1 MATGNA
7 IARLF
12 VRLGMDKSEFDRG
25 VRDTQKNTRGMADE
39 LKTATS
45 ASDLMGVAL
54 KTAGVMGAAALA
66 KEALQ
71 AAWTLGELG
80 ARSRALTGNLEAF
93 AGGAEEAAG
102 FLQAIGSAS
111 MGALDKMQATEV
123 ATRMLQMGLA
133 DTAQEMELYVEG
145 AIRLGN
151 QSLDA
156 SQRVE
161 EMTQFLKNL
170 NLNMADNFGL
180 SRQVLTAR
188 TEELQATQGLTR
200 EQALLVSIQEEMT
213 RQLQT
218 LGERTD
224 VEAQAID
231 EMNAAL
237 RDLRIEI
244 GEQFAPAVG
253 DAARMVTYLLDA
265 MGTELEG
272 ELARAARGAFDAG
285 LGFEFMAQAALEAKA
300 RMTWGD
306 AESLFGLVDMAQ
318 YMKLTGEQLIQVG
331 EMAGASDEEI
341 IRLAQSLNV
350 DLPQGFAQAG
360 MAGVRFAESLNVTID
375 EQGRVFERTMSGAW
389 KYSEALTQALQAVA
403 AAEID
408 TDREARRLA
417 TGFGV
422 MGAAAEEAA
431 GPVRDLAVA
440 YGLIY
445 ENIERKARARITGE
459 KMWSTP
465 DAYEDEAGRTAALE
479 AIDKQREDN
488 AEREKLRANQVA
500 AAWES
505 SYDRQQQAVDDLR
518 SAVRS
523 ALTPTSVTAL
533 DMAQAGQGTYQ
544 EKWDENARRLD
555 AISQRGFAEL
565 DAHPDWEGM
574 LKIPP
579 DVLAAG
585 EQALRDWAGRTS
597 EAVRALERPDLLV
610 DNIDAA
616 VQSVRDYLNRQAAQE
631 LSLDMI
637 TNAAIE
643 QGVVGGDAAK
653 SQVAEALGLS
663 AAPMELPVKLVM
675 AEEEEGGGT
684 AMAGL
689 AQQMMAGVESA
700 MSQTP
705 LVATFLTT
713 LEQGIKANRARLIE
727 SGKTLWDTINEG
739 IWQAM
744 NKSDYVIKMARLI
757 APEVAKILI
766 RDERYTTP

>member
-403 AAEID
+403 AAETD

>member
-1 MATGNA
+1 MASG

-12 VRLGMDKSEFDRG
+12 VRLGMDKGDFERG
-25 VRDTQKNTRGMADE
+25 TRDVQKQTRSMTDE
-39 LKTATS
+39 LKNATS
-45 ASDLMGVAL
+45 SSQLLDAGL
-54 KTAGVMGAAALA
+54 KAAGMMGAAYLA
-66 KEALQ
+66 REALQ
-71 AAWTLGELG
+71 AAWSLGELG
-80 ARSRALTGNLEAF
+80 ARSKALTGNLESF
-93 AGGAEEAAG
+93 AGGADEAAE
-102 FLQAIGSAS
+102 FLDAIGSAS
-111 MGALDKMQATEV
+111 MRALDQMQAAEV

-133 DTAQEMELYVEG
+133 ETTQEMDLYVEG

-180 SRQVLTAR
+180 TRQVLTAR

-231 EMNAAL
+231 AMNASL
-237 RDLRIEI
+237 RDLRIEL
-244 GEQFAPAVG
+244 GEQFAPAIG
-253 DAARMVTYLLDA
+253 EAARMVTYLLDA
-265 MGTELEG
+265 MGSDLEG

-285 LGFEFMAQAALEAKA
+285 MGLEYMARAALEAKA

-306 AESLFGLVDMAQ
+306 EGAFFGLGDMAQ
-318 YMKLTGEQLIQVG
+318 YVKLTGEQLVQVG
-331 EMAGASDEEI
+331 EIAGASVADI
-341 IRLAQSLNV
+341 MRLADALGV

-360 MAGVRFAESLNVTID
+360 AAGVRFADLLNVKID
-375 EQGRVFERTMSGAW
+375 EQGQVFERTMSGAW
-389 KYSEALTQALQAVA
+389 EYSEALTQALRAVA
-403 AAEID
+403 SAETD

-417 TGFGV
+417 SGFGV
-422 MGAAAEEAA
+422 MASAAEQAA
-431 GPVRDLAVA
+431 GPVYNLAAAYDL
-440 YGLIY
+440 LY
-445 ENIERKARARITGE
+445 ENIEAKARARITGE
-459 KMWSTP
+459 PVWSFP
-465 DAYEDEAGRTAALE
+465 DAYEGEEAQTAALE
-479 AIDKQREDN
+479 AIDKQREEN
-488 AEREKLRANQVA
+488 AQREELRANQVA

-544 EKWDENARRLD
+544 EKWDESARQLD
-555 AISQRGFAEL
+555 AIAARGFAEL

-579 DVLAAG
+579 NVLAAG

-597 EAVRALERPDLLV
+597 EAVRALERPDLLNV
-610 DNIDAA
+610 DAGVMA
-616 VQSVRDYLNRQAAQE
+616 VQDYLNRQAAQE
-631 LSLDMI
+631 LSLDLV
-637 TNAAIE
+637 TQAAV
-643 QGVVGGDAAK
+643 QAGVVGGDAAK

-675 AEEEEGGGT
+675 AEDEEGGGT
-684 AMAGL
+684 AMTVL
-689 AQQMMAGVESA
+689 TQQMMAGVESA
-700 MSQTP
+700 MGQTP
-705 LVATFLTT
+705 LILNFLAT
-713 LEQGIKANRARLIE
+713 LEAGIKMNRGRLIE
-727 SGKTLWDTINEG
+727 SGKTLWDTVNEG

-744 NKSDYVIKMARLI
+744 HKSDYVIKMARLI
-757 APEVAKILI
+757 APEVAKILV

>member
-1 MATGNA
+1 MATGNP

-12 VRLGMDKSEFDRG
+12 VRLGMDKAEFDRG
-25 VRDTQKNTRGMADE
+25 TRDVQKQTKGMTDE
-39 LKTATS
+39 LKSATS
-45 ASDLMGVAL
+45 ASQLMEVGLKAAGAL
-54 KTAGVMGAAALA
+54 GAAKLA
-66 KEALQ
+66 VEAAQ
-71 AAWTLGELG
+71 AAWALGELG
-80 ARSRALTGNLEAF
+80 ARSKALTGNLEAF

-102 FLQAIGSAS
+102 FLGAIDSAS
-111 MGALDKMQATEV
+111 MGALDQMQAAEV

-133 DTAQEMELYVEG
+133 DTTQEMELYVEG

-156 SQRVE
+156 AQRVE

-231 EMNAAL
+231 EMNASL
-237 RDLRIEI
+237 RDLRIEL
-244 GEQFAPAVG
+244 GEQFAPAIG
-253 DAARMVTYLLDA
+253 EAARMVTYLLDA
-265 MGTELEG
+265 MGSDLEG

-285 LGFEFMAQAALEAKA
+285 MGFEYMASAALEAKA
-300 RMTWGD
+300 RMTWGSD
-306 AESLFGLVDMAQ
+306 ASFFGLVDMAP

-331 EMAGASDEEI
+331 EIAGASVADI
-341 IRLAQSLNV
+341 MRLADALGV

-360 MAGVRFAESLNVTID
+360 AAGVRFADLLNVKID
-375 EQGRVFERTMSGAW
+375 EQGQVFERTMSGAW
-389 KYSEALTQALQAVA
+389 EYSEALTQALRAVA
-403 AAEID
+403 SAETD

-417 TGFGV
+417 SGFGV
-422 MGAAAEEAA
+422 MASAAEQTA
-431 GPVRDLAVA
+431 GPVRNLAAAYDL
-440 YGLIY
+440 LY
-445 ENIERKARARITGE
+445 ENIENKARARITGE
-459 KMWSTP
+459 PVWSFP
-465 DAYEDEAGRTAALE
+465 DAYEGEEGQAAALE
-479 AIDKQREDN
+479 AIDKQREEN
-488 AEREKLRANQVA
+488 AEREKQRADQVA

-544 EKWDENARRLD
+544 EKWDESARQLD
-555 AISQRGFAEL
+555 AIAARGFAEL

-579 DVLAAG
+579 NVLAAG